1 MSRYLALGCVGI
13 GLMVSPL
20 LGSFATGA
28 VPQNPKIGVINID
41 EVFATSP
48 AGKRASE
55 KFDKTRKDKQSALD
69 KKQDDLRKEAADLE
83 KQAAVLKPEVLKQKR
98 DELQKKLI
106 DLQQTAGKLERELN
120 EERDK
125 ILGDLMKQADPK
137 ISEIAKA
144 EGVTLILER
153 RGVVWADPGVDLTKQ
168 LTAKLP

>member
-55 KFDKTRKDKQSALD
+55 SFDKTRKDKQSALD
-69 KKQDDLRKEAADLE
+69 KKQDDLRKESADLQ
-83 KQAAVLKPEVLKQKR
+83 KQAAVLKPEVLKQKQE
-98 DELQKKLI
+98 ELQKKLI
-106 DLQQTAGKLERELN
+106 ELQQTAGKLERELN
-120 EERDK
+120 EARDK

-137 ISEIAKA
+137 IADIAKA
-144 EGVTLILER
+144 EGVTIILER
-153 RGVVWADPGVDLTKQ
+153 RSVVWADPAVDLTKQ